1 MCFFYLINSLL
12 ELKTFIIMANFEI
25 KFFCESQIEEAW
37 IKCGIYKDDFFKNSI
52 RIELNDPFRNDRTS
66 SIIYLDKSTAIKF
79 AKTLRT
85 EINKI
90 TESEVNNG

>member
-1 MCFFYLINSLL
+1 MAKF
-12 ELKTFIIMANFEI
+12 ELKFIDHKEFGTT
-25 KFFCESQIEEAW
+25 IEVH
-37 IKCGIYKDDFFKNSI
+37 
-52 RIELNDPFRNDRTS
+52 ELNGIISIFSSDDKQINTS
-66 SIIYLDKSTAIKF
+66 GVCIHLDKSTAIKF

>member
-1 MCFFYLINSLL
+1 
-12 ELKTFIIMANFEI
+12 MAKFEI
-25 KFFCESQIEEAW
+25 KFFDCVDKTNISVLKDNPDSDFINENYINGIISIIIE
-37 IKCGIYKDDFFKNSI
+37 DDLHSNV
-52 RIELNDPFRNDRTS
+52 
-66 SIIYLDKSTAIKF
+66 IYLDKSTAIKF